1 MDYWNKNVIRFAGFM
16 RENLNSNAVINLVA
30 QQLLLKT
37 DDIVTPTLYVDVN
50 TDNGTDASN
59 NTQGNIPNKPG

>member
-1 MDYWNKNVIRFAGFM
+1 MK
-16 RENLNSNAVINLVA
+16 ENLNSNAVINLVT

-37 DDIVTPTLYVDVN
+37 DDKTTPNLYVDVN
-50 TDNGTDASN
+50 TNNGTDASN